1 MCVCNDAKNMTSLKT
16 VSWKTQNMED
26 TRLST
31 DANTL
36 SCWQSSSL
44 KMFEGTLPCANTTT
58 GDIIN
63 ANKLRAPNVETLQ
76 FSLLWDWGGTRLISA
91 RASAK
96 YNILEL
102 AEHVYSSLSSYRLA
116 PSVCGCKK
124 KNLITEMS
132 TVGIFVCINT
142 SQCCHAH
149 MHHKSIFVAEIQFT
163 TRKTLFLL
171 IEQTAHGAVTQ
182 GRYHSL

>member
-1 MCVCNDAKNMTSLKT
+1 MFILLCHLIALLR
-16 VSWKTQNMED
+16 VSV
-26 TRLST
+26 
-31 DANTL
+31 A
-36 SCWQSSSL
+36 
-44 KMFEGTLPCANTTT
+44 A
-58 GDIIN
+58 
-63 ANKLRAPNVETLQ
+63 
-76 FSLLWDWGGTRLISA
+76 
-91 RASAK
+91 
-96 YNILEL
+96 
-102 AEHVYSSLSSYRLA
+102 
-116 PSVCGCKK
+116 KK